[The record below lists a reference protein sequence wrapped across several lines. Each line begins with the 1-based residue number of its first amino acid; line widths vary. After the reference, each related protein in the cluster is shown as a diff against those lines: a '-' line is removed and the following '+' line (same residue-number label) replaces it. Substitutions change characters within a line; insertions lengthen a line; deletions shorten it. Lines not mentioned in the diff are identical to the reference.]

1 MATQDFNNNNNNN
14 NMDEWAL
21 ILGGSSGLGLA
32 SAKKL
37 AAHGMHVCIV
47 HRTRRSKLANFEIEK
62 QTLLNYGN
70 KVAAFNVDALD
81 DTARKEILDFLLQ
94 EKAQVNVLLHSI
106 SKGNL
111 KPIYSEDKSEKTLTT
126 TDFLLTMEAMAVSL
140 YSWSTALVE
149 AGLFSPQA
157 RILSFTSMGS
167 RKPLPNYAA
176 VSAAKTAL
184 EAITRSL
191 AYELAPLGITANCI
205 QAGVTDTES
214 LRLIP
219 SSERLKEEA
228 LKMNPSKRLTTPED
242 VADVVYLLAKPESKW
257 INGAIIPVDGGE
269 HMM

>member
-1 MATQDFNNNNNNN
+1 MSTRNFNTQEKDNY
-14 NMDEWAL
+14 WAL

-37 AAHGMHVCIV
+37 AAHGMHICIV
-47 HRTRRSKLANFEIEK
+47 HRTRRSKLAVFKTEK
-62 QTLLNYGN
+62 QSIRSYGN
-70 KVAAFNVDALD
+70 QVTDFNCDALD
-81 DTARKEILDFLLQ
+81 PVAREKVLDFFKKK
-94 EKAQVNVLLHSI
+94 KAKVYVLLHSI
-106 SKGNL
+106 AKGNL
-111 KPIYSEDKSEKTLTT
+111 KPIYSEEKVENTLNGK
-126 TDFLLTMEAMAVSL
+126 DFSLTVDAMAISL
-140 YSWSTALVE
+140 YDWSNVLRN
-149 AGLFSPQA
+149 AGLFSDKA

-176 VSAAKTAL
+176 VSTAKAAL

-219 SSERLKEEA
+219 GNERLKQEA
-228 LKMNPSKRLTTPED
+228 LKLNPNNRLTRPED
-242 VADVVYLLAKPESKW
+242 VAAVVYLLSLTEARW

-269 HMM
+269 HLL

>member
-1 MATQDFNNNNNNN
+1 MPNQDFNNNKNSNNNS
-14 NMDEWAL
+14 WAL

-47 HRTRRSKLANFEIEK
+47 HRTRRSKLADFEIER
-62 QTLLNYGN
+62 QTLSTYGN
-70 KVAAFNVDALD
+70 KVIDFNVDALD
-81 DTARKEILDFLLQ
+81 DTKRKGIIGSLIQ
-94 EKAQVNVLLHSI
+94 EKAQVNILLHSI

-111 KPIYSEDKSEKTLTT
+111 KPIYSKDKSEKTLTA
-126 TDFLLTMEAMAVSL
+126 TDFLLTIEAMAVSL

-149 AGLFSPQA
+149 SGLFSPQA

-176 VSAAKTAL
+176 VSAAKAAL

-205 QAGVTDTES
+205 KAGLTDTES

-219 SSERLKEEA
+219 GNERLKEEA
-228 LKMNPSKRLTTPED
+228 LKMNPNQRLTTPED
-242 VADVVYLLAKPESKW
+242 VANLVYLLSKPESSW
-257 INGAIIPVDGGE
+257 ITGAIIPVDGGE
-269 HMM
+269 HFT

>member
-1 MATQDFNNNNNNN
+1 MATQDFNNNRNSNTN
-14 NMDEWAL
+14 EWAL

-37 AAHGMHVCIV
+37 ATHGMHICIV
-47 HRTRRSKLANFEIEK
+47 HRTRRSKLADFEIEK
-62 QTLLNYGN
+62 QLLLGFGN
-70 KVAAFNVDALD
+70 KVVDFNADALD
-81 DTARKEILDFLLQ
+81 DSKRKGILDFLIQ
-94 EKAQVNVLLHSI
+94 EKGQVDVLLHSI

-111 KPIYSEDKSEKTLTT
+111 KPIYSKDKSEKILNS
-126 TDFLLTMEAMAVSL
+126 TDFLLTIEAMAVSL

-149 AGLFSPQA
+149 AGLFSPKA

-176 VSAAKTAL
+176 VSAAKAAL

-219 SSERLKEEA
+219 GNDRLKEEA
-228 LKMNPSKRLTTPED
+228 LKMNPNKRLTTPED
-242 VADVVYLLAKPESKW
+242 VADVVYILAKPESKW

-269 HMM
+269 HFT